1 MFSHVGQRCTI
12 GDQCC
17 HICIV
22 LFYSKN
28 GQNSARQGTNVAT
41 YVLFYF
47 TLKKAKREIY
57 LYIYSKFYLKKK
69 KKKAKR
75 RLGIN
80 FFLLKKKKKLAI
92 NLFISHSL
100 RTIAIALPNCCKLL
114 HNVYK
119 LTRQ

>member
-47 TLKKAKREIY
+47 TLKKAKRERERERERERDI
-57 LYIYSKFYLKKK
+57 YIYILNFLSKKQKRKKK
-69 KKKAKR
+69 EEAKR

-80 FFLLKKKKKLAI
+80 FFLLKKKK
-92 NLFISHSL
+92 
-100 RTIAIALPNCCKLL
+100 TC
-114 HNVYK
+114 Y
-119 LTRQ
+119 